1 MTTSI
6 EPPRVLALAG
16 TYNLRDVGGYPT
28 EHGRRTRW
36 RRLFRSDSLHRLAEP
51 EQATLVGMGLR
62 TVIDLRYER
71 ELTDSPNV
79 FAASAS
85 VRYLNLPLVAGSSE
99 GRREVEYPSLEELYR
114 RIVDTRSAELVA
126 IFSALAAHG
135 ALPALLHCTAG
146 KDRTGVVVA
155 LLLRVL
161 GVDADTIAADY
172 SATEAHLAGEFMVN
186 FRRETE
192 ARGIDWQMYEK
203 LLGCPPE
210 FMLRLLEYVDD
221 AHGGIDEYLA
231 RAGLAREQIEALR
244 AALVE

>member
-1 MTTSI
+1 MTTST

-28 EHGRRTRW
+28 DDGRRMRW
-36 RRLFRSDSLHRLAEP
+36 RTLFRSDSLHRLAEP

-71 ELTDSPNV
+71 ELTESPNV
-79 FAASAS
+79 FAASSS
-85 VRYLNLPLVAGSSE
+85 VRYLNLPLVPGPSE
-99 GRREVEYPSLEELYR
+99 ARPTAEFSSLEEVYR
-114 RIVDTRSAELVA
+114 RIVDTRSAELVS
-126 IFSALAAHG
+126 IYTALAVPG
-135 ALPALLHCTAG
+135 ALPAVLHCTAG

-155 LLLRVL
+155 LLLRLV
-161 GVDADTIAADY
+161 GVNAEAIAADY
-172 SATEAHLAGEFMVN
+172 TATEVCLAGEFMVN

-210 FMLRLLEYVDD
+210 FILQLLEYVDD
-221 AHGGIDEYLA
+221 VHGGIDAYLA
-231 RAGLAREQIEALR
+231 GAGLAKEQIEALR